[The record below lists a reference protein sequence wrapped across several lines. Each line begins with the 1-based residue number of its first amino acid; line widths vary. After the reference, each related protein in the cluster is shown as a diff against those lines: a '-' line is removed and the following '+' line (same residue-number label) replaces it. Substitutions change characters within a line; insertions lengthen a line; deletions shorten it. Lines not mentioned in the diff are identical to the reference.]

1 MKSEY
6 SLFIL
11 KTTMNQERN
20 VATLLEEKVKNKGIK
35 VSSLLS
41 PESLKGYIF
50 IEANDEGAVQE
61 AIEGIK
67 HVRGI
72 LPGNVPYE
80 EVDSFFEEKPATEGI
95 KTGDIIELVAGP
107 FKGEKAKVIRLDE
120 GKDELTV
127 ELLEV
132 TIPIPV
138 TVNGSYVRIIEKK
151 NREERI

>member
-1 MKSEY
+1 MNPEY
-6 SLFIL
+6 QLFIL

-20 VATLLEEKVKNKGIK
+20 VATLVEEKVRSRDIK
-35 VSSLLS
+35 VSAILS
-41 PESLKGYIF
+41 PETLKGYIF
-50 IEANDEGAVQE
+50 IEAIDEGAVQE

-72 LPGNVPYE
+72 LPGVVPFTE
-80 EVDSFFEEKPATEGI
+80 IESFFEDKPSVEGI
-95 KTGDIIELVAGP
+95 KPGDIIELVAGP
-107 FKGEKAKVIRLDE
+107 FKGERAKVVRIDE
-120 GKDELTV
+120 GKEELTV

-151 NREERI
+151 SIDD

>member
-1 MKSEY
+1 MNPEY
-6 SLFIL
+6 QLFIL

-20 VATLLEEKVKNKGIK
+20 VATLVEEKVRSRDIK
-35 VSSLLS
+35 VSAILS
-41 PESLKGYIF
+41 PETLKGYIF
-50 IEANDEGAVQE
+50 IEAIDEGAVQE

-72 LPGNVPYE
+72 LPGVVPFTE
-80 EVDSFFEEKPATEGI
+80 IENFFEDKPSVEGI
-95 KTGDIIELVAGP
+95 KPGDIIELVAGP
-107 FKGEKAKVIRLDE
+107 FKGERAKVVRIDE
-120 GKDELTV
+120 GKEELTV

-151 NREERI
+151 SIDD

>member
-1 MKSEY
+1 MDTEY
-6 SLFIL
+6 QLFIL

-20 VATLLEEKVKNKGIK
+20 VATLVEEKVRSKAIK
-35 VSSLLS
+35 VASVLS

-50 IEANDEGAVQE
+50 IEAIDEGAVQE

-72 LPGNVPYE
+72 LPGIVPFA
-80 EVDSFFEEKPATEGI
+80 EVENFFEEKPAVEGM
-95 KTGDIIELVAGP
+95 KPGDIIELVAGP
-107 FKGEKAKVIRLDE
+107 FKGEKAKVVRIDE
-120 GKDELTV
+120 GKEELTV

-151 NREERI
+151 SMDE

>member
-1 MKSEY
+1 MKPEY
-6 SLFIL
+6 QLFIL

-20 VATLLEEKVKNKGIK
+20 VATLVEEKVRSKGIK
-35 VSSLLS
+35 VASVLS
-41 PESLKGYIF
+41 PETLKGYIF
-50 IEANDEGAVQE
+50 IEAIDEGAVQE

-72 LPGNVPYE
+72 LPGIVPYA
-80 EVDSFFEEKPATEGI
+80 EVENFFEEKPAVEGI
-95 KTGDIIELVAGP
+95 KPGDIIELVAGP
-107 FKGEKAKVIRLDE
+107 FKGEKAKVVRIDE
-120 GKDELTV
+120 GKEELTV

-151 NREERI
+151 SIEE

>member
-1 MKSEY
+1 MNPEY
-6 SLFIL
+6 QLFIL

-20 VATLLEEKVKNKGIK
+20 VATLVEEKVRSKAIK
-35 VSSLLS
+35 VASLLS

-50 IEANDEGAVQE
+50 IEAIDEGAVQE

-72 LPGNVPYE
+72 LPGIVPFA
-80 EVDSFFEEKPATEGI
+80 EVESFFEEKPAVEGI
-95 KTGDIIELVAGP
+95 KPGDIIELVAGP
-107 FKGEKAKVIRLDE
+107 FKGERAKVVRIDE
-120 GKDELTV
+120 GKEELTV

-151 NREERI
+151 SIDE